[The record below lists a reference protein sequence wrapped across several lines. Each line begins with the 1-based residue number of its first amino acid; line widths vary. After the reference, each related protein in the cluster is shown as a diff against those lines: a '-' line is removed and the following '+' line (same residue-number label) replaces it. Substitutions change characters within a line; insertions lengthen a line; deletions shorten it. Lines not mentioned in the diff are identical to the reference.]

1 MRPPRASLRANS
13 CLRSEISLTYRL
25 EIISN
30 PQHVRL
36 SCLVEFSFIS
46 SAGQLWA
53 CIPRKPK
60 SWKNDLFVLAKSN
73 FLLII
78 AVVFRHLTHWANLNA
93 PIYPW
98 EVHQKAHPTSFFET
112 QCMEVALWLG
122 ILVFPNLHPCD
133 WAPGWVFKAKNLH
146 FVHRILMLQQK
157 FEGIM
162 LHYIQSLEVIAFT
175 I

>member
-30 PQHVRL
+30 RQHVRL

-98 EVHQKAHPTSFFET
+98 EGHQKAHPTSFFET

-122 ILVFPNLHPCD
+122 IIVFPVYILVIELPVGFSKQKTCILCIGFWCYN
-133 WAPGWVFKAKNLH
+133 KNLR
-146 FVHRILMLQQK
+146 VLCC
-157 FEGIM
+157 
-162 LHYIQSLEVIAFT
+162 T
-175 I
+175 IYSP